1 MRQIASIALLCLATN
16 LACAAADPV
25 ATVNGVSISR
35 ATFERALAEDG
46 VRSGDGAG
54 PRIAVRDRLIAEEL
68 IWQKAKLAGYADGTE
83 RHAAITRFVAQSAVT
98 RTFEE
103 NELRARYAQI
113 VASLGPREYRLS
125 LIQTADRAALATA
138 QQALRRGEEFA
149 QVARAHSLAPS
160 ARRGGELDWVS
171 FRLPAR
177 EGHTNGV
184 PIGIARAIAAMK
196 PGEVSAA
203 IDLGDAW
210 ALVRFDAERATV
222 VPRYDEIKPDL
233 QRALAAK
240 ALEDGT
246 RDLVVTL
253 FKGARITV
261 HE

>member
-1 MRQIASIALLCLATN
+1 M
-16 LACAAADPV
+16 
-25 ATVNGVSISR
+25 
-35 ATFERALAEDG
+35 
-46 VRSGDGAG
+46 
-54 PRIAVRDRLIAEEL
+54 
-68 IWQKAKLAGYADGTE
+68 
-83 RHAAITRFVAQSAVT
+83 AQSAVT

-125 LIQTADRAALATA
+125 LIQTADHAALATA
-138 QQALRRGEEFA
+138 QQALLRGEEFA

-184 PIGIARAIAAMK
+184 PIRIARAVAAMK

-222 VPRYDEIKPDL
+222 VPRYNEIKPDL

-240 ALEDGT
+240 ALEDAT